1 MKKRKLLF
9 SLLALGLG
17 AFLGGSGA
25 MAQSTNNGWNAI
37 LSQTQTTSDNWT
49 PITEGTTQGKI
60 LGAAQ
65 SGSNATY
72 YYYVTKS
79 LNFTNNRTDND
90 DDGNSGLKIH
100 GTVYLYVPAGLT
112 ITCEGANADGRT
124 GAGAGIEL
132 ASGNTLYIIG
142 GGTVNARGGNAANGG
157 NGRNG
162 TNAGFDEQADKVWP
176 GTGGQGGNG
185 GGGAGAGIGSRG
197 GTGGTG
203 GAGGDGPVYS
213 ESSKHDGID
222 GSEGGT
228 GGTATAMGNLYVAN
242 GTTVNATGGSQA
254 STGGTG
260 GNGGS
265 NILRD
270 GGTNDSMAGGAGGG
284 GGGFGGA
291 ASNIGTGGCGG
302 GGGGGGAG
310 GSVASA
316 YSTVYS
322 VGANGG
328 HPGANGNGTFTTPSG
343 YGARTLMAAG
353 TVKDHEGDDMTCEGW
368 ENNVDN
374 RGDGGNS
381 GDRGDAASNGTQNT
395 GNLTYTITYHWLLP
409 NEPNVTT
416 TTGQYSPS
424 TTGASVTL
432 PKNTLDGY
440 QWALGVYGKDCHVSG
455 EASEFT
461 TASKEFYGGNFTATA
476 NRTIYLKDVYGN
488 LDFYEVKSV
497 CMLGNSEDNAQEIG
511 DFFVADNNPHAN
523 APKWPITVR
532 LQDRTLY
539 KDNHWN
545 SICLPFSMTSEQ
557 IAASPLASATIKKL
571 NTSVSG
577 YYPSGYV
584 NKIGTQQF
592 DYGYPVVLFWFDD
605 VDINGSG
612 TVLEAGKPYLVKW
625 ISGSNLV
632 DNTTEVAEKEV
643 AHATNPSVVVPTL
656 KHQLDFNYVTVKA
669 TAEGS
674 WASGATTNGSV
685 SFAGTFSTTELESG
699 DKTKLILGPN
709 DKLYYPSETLSV
721 AACRGYFIIPQE
733 AVNGTSAPQ
742 FVMGFDDDE
751 TTGIQTIDITPE
763 GWNNA
768 PAIYNLS
775 GQRLNSLQKGINIVN
790 GKKVV
795 VK

>member
-1 MKKRKLLF
+1 MRKRKLLF

-37 LSQTQTTSDNWT
+37 LSQTQTTSDDWT
-49 PITEGTTQGKI
+49 PITESTTQGKI

-65 SGSNATY
+65 SGSNSTS

-79 LNFTNNRTDND
+79 LSFTNNRPDND
-90 DDGNSGLKIH
+90 DIGNSGLKIH
-100 GTVYLYVPAGLT
+100 GTVYLYIPTGLT

-142 GGTVNARGGNAANGG
+142 GGTVNARGGNAANGKDG
-157 NGRNG
+157 DKGD
-162 TNAGFDEQADKVWP
+162 NAGYSYDSWIKTGAG
-176 GTGGQGGNG
+176 GTGGNG
-185 GGGAGAGIGSRG
+185 GGGAGAGIGTRG

-203 GAGGDGPVYS
+203 GAGGAGQQPNYP
-213 ESSKHDGID
+213 SSTNGT
-222 GSEGGT
+222 SGT
-228 GGTATAMGNLYVAN
+228 GGTVGGSAGAMGNLYVAN
-242 GTTVNATGGSQA
+242 GITVNATGGIAGTSSGA
-254 STGGTG
+254 GGG
-260 GNGGS
+260 
-265 NILRD
+265 R
-270 GGTNDSMAGGAGGG
+270 GTCAVENSVSKNYSMAGGGGGG

-291 ASNIGTGGCGG
+291 ASNIGTGGPGG

-310 GSVASA
+310 GTQERCS
-316 YSTVYS
+316 
-322 VGANGG
+322 
-328 HPGANGNGTFTTPSG
+328 SG
-343 YGARTLMAAG
+343 YLAVYAPGGRAGKNADGSNAEDGENAYIFGDWQLGRLISNSTWSESDWDGNNEATAG
-353 TVKDHEGDDMTCEGW
+353 TAGS
-368 ENNVDN
+368 
-374 RGDGGNS
+374 GGS
-381 GDRGDAASNGTQNT
+381 QGGTASVGTQNT

-409 NEPNVTT
+409 TVKTT
-416 TTGQYSPS
+416 TVQYSPS
-424 TTGASVTL
+424 TGASVIL
-432 PKNTLDGY
+432 PQNTKDGY

-455 EASEFT
+455 SASEFT
-461 TASKEFYGGNFTATA
+461 TASKEFYGGNIAATA

-497 CMLGNSEDNAQEIG
+497 CMLGNSEDNEQEIG

-557 IAASPLASATIKKL
+557 IAASPLAGATIKKL

-577 YYPSGYV
+577 YYPSGQV
-584 NKIGTQQF
+584 NKGSTQSF

-625 ISGSNLV
+625 ISGSKLV
-632 DNTTEVAEKEV
+632 DNTKEVAEKEV

-669 TAEGS
+669 TEAGS
-674 WASGATTNGSV
+674 WVSEATTNGSV
-685 SFAGTFSTTELESG
+685 IFAGTFSTTELKG
-699 DKTKLILGPN
+699 GVQTNLILGPN